1 LWAAVSYLVITIP
14 AGYLAAFTFGMGP
27 AGIWLGYLLG
37 LIVASTAYVFRILK
51 IFRHPELAAPRTEE
65 VDPLLS

>member
-1 LWAAVSYLVITIP
+1 
-14 AGYLAAFTFGMGP
+14 MGP